1 MGFAPFKIGSALR
14 RILVVGLQR
23 TSPDKGVVAGLVS
36 NYILTVLFY
45 KTTFITREIY
55 PHILPHT
62 FSKHRASN
70 GEIAPTGSAF
80 GRLEKSQGV

>member
-36 NYILTVLFY
+36 NYIVKLL
-45 KTTFITREIY
+45 
-55 PHILPHT
+55 
-62 FSKHRASN
+62 
-70 GEIAPTGSAF
+70 
-80 GRLEKSQGV
+80 